1 MRILIKSAVISLVLL
16 ILSWLIMAIP
26 ARMAAIFP
34 EQFGFAEFKLSD
46 ILFSLQHN
54 PRYRPEVVLIDCGE
68 ADRGRI
74 AKAITVLEA
83 DGPKVVG
90 LDFIFNCPD
99 GVNDTATCP
108 QIRDAKGVFELSL
121 ALQKNKNIVLASAL
135 RQSSRARLNH
145 TDDPDSVELA
155 DPIYSRYANNG
166 FTNLVSDGGHA
177 SIIREFSPTRRVQGE
192 DVSCFS
198 LIVARSYDAPT
209 AQQFLTNSRPEEII
223 NYSGNISPGIEQ
235 SYHGIY
241 QVYEIDD
248 LSSGQYSQGD
258 FQDKIVLLGFL
269 GGASGGSMDDKF
281 FTPINPVPLGRSY
294 PDMYGLVIHANIVS
308 QILDGIHIR
317 KLNFAEECLAAFLFG
332 LAQVGL
338 LITAKRKSKKWFFMI
353 ATLAMM
359 AMLTLSSLLRT
370 WLFIEFGLISDF
382 QITFVT
388 ILISALILNTYDAV
402 LEKQGEG

>member
-1 MRILIKSAVISLVLL
+1 L
-16 ILSWLIMAIP
+16 ILSCLILAIP
-26 ARMAAIFP
+26 ARIAAIFP
-34 EQFGFAEFKLSD
+34 EQLAFAEFNLSD

-54 PRYRPEVVLIDCGE
+54 PRYRSEIVLIDCGE

-83 DGPKVVG
+83 GRPKVVG

-108 QIRDAKGVFELSL
+108 QIRDSKGVLELSL

-135 RQSSRARLNH
+135 RQSLHARLNH
-145 TDDPDSVELA
+145 DDDPDSLELA
-155 DPIYSRYANNG
+155 DPIYSRYADNG
-166 FTNLVSDGGHA
+166 FTNLVSNGGHA
-177 SIIREFSPTRRVQGE
+177 SIIREFSPSRRVQGE

-198 LIVARSYDAPT
+198 LIVARSYDASA

-223 NYSGNISPGIEQ
+223 NYSGNISHSIEQ
-235 SYHGIY
+235 SYRGIY

-248 LSSGQYSQGD
+248 LFSGQYSQGD

-269 GGASGGSMDDKF
+269 GGTSRGSMDDKF

-317 KLNFAEECLAAFLFG
+317 KLNFVEECIAAFLFG
-332 LAQVGL
+332 LVQIVL
-338 LITAKRKSKKWFFMI
+338 LTTAKRKSRKWFFMI
-353 ATLAMM
+353 AVLAMM
-359 AMLTLSSLLRT
+359 AMLALSSLLRT

-402 LEKQGEG
+402 LEKPREG